1 MTNFLDEII
10 RAWWIE
16 VGSGLTNPTS
26 EASIKG
32 LKKVL
37 REDFEFDNDVITYIV
52 ESIANRPSNFSLKV
66 GKSSGI
72 DVGDKQTAV
81 SAQLHPNWEEEEGDI
96 YQTVDLAEEDEE
108 DKEDEKKDGDR
119 PDSGD
124 DKKKA
129 EKDIQRASLTALE
142 KDKLKNEEID
152 DKLLK
157 TKLKNP
163 TTGNPNQV
171 STLLGKK
178 KSDPAAY
185 KVGRD
190 FLGDKGV
197 SDDEIESAADS
208 STDDKP
214 KQTADE
220 AYESAKEKVKELYG
234 DDGKLLQNSETS
246 DAALKNGYQEGA
258 DWVAPGNAGS
268 NFNENMSNEASLII
282 EKYPDISE
290 SELASII
297 FEKTKDTTLGKQQKS
312 TTVESPSKGDKGE
325 IPSSIPTPQR
335 DLYRASIIAARSGI
349 TKASRASEGTKLA
362 QKEVGFGTQT
372 KTSSFGGTTKDLEN
386 LQNKINSAE
395 KIYVTD
401 EGKVIEVPK
410 DVMKE
415 WVAGSGGGENA
426 SDTAVITE
434 DENGNLI
441 YDGWSDKKGFND
453 IQGNSTLND
462 DYTKQSRN
470 IDNLAK
476 SGRVSKEDAK
486 RAKAIVDESKKLS
499 ADIEKNYSKASFQ
512 EGRFLG
518 TYEGK
523 DRDRLVDLLKKQED
537 GYKSAGTKNHI
548 ENAMKKFGV
557 DNHNDLLTKLAE
569 EAESGKSS
577 SDRLKVMS
585 RLAGAERTFQKKN
598 GNEVPEGL
606 DTNKILS
613 KAREQALSL
622 QRETQERLNEITA
635 KTSTG
640 KEKPLGDVIGFQ
652 ETIDFLHL
660 DKIKEA
666 DKGDFKQVLKR
677 NTQLVMGGKDVP
689 PKSIKECMG
698 VNNLKDAEDNF
709 EVVTDERLIKDKT
722 QTITTGKVV
731 YIYAINQK
739 DNTKKFIGE
748 KRYRSKG
755 GATGKTSNTIQW
767 SPDMQK
773 CFDSK

>member
-1 MTNFLDEII
+1 MKNFLDEIV
-10 RAWWIE
+10 RLWWVEAGIE
-16 VGSGLTNPTS
+16 LVNPTS
-26 EASIKG
+26 EASIKA
-32 LKKVL
+32 LKTVL
-37 REDFEFDNDVITYIV
+37 REDLELDEEFISYIV
-52 ESIANRPSNFSLKV
+52 ESAVKVPTNFHLGGKRDSGIFV
-66 GKSSGI
+66 GKN
-72 DVGDKQTAV
+72 QTAV
-81 SAQLHPNWEEEEGDI
+81 SAHLHNVVDIEDIDEADEENEEGDA
-96 YQTVDLAEEDEE
+96 T
-108 DKEDEKKDGDR
+108 DKSTALDNIKKN
-119 PDSGD
+119 
-124 DKKKA
+124 
-129 EKDIQRASLTALE
+129 SLTAAE
-142 KDKLKNEEID
+142 RDKLKKEAID

-163 TTGNPNQV
+163 TTGNMNQV
-171 STLLGKK
+171 DTLLGKK
-178 KSDPAAY
+178 KEDPAAY

-190 FLGDKGV
+190 FLGDKGI
-197 SDDEIESAADS
+197 SGDEIEKAADTNKKDDKS
-208 STDDKP
+208 DKP

-220 AYESAKEKVKELYG
+220 AYESAKQKVKELYG

-246 DAALKNGYQEGA
+246 DAALNNGYQEGA
-258 DWVAPGNAGS
+258 EWVAPGNAGS
-268 NFNENMSNEASLII
+268 NFNENMSNEAALII

-297 FEKTKDTTLGKQQKS
+297 FEKSRNTKLGKQQKS
-312 TTVESPSKGDKGE
+312 TTVESPSKKDRGE
-325 IPSSIPTPQR
+325 IPSDIPTNER
-335 DLYRASIIAARSGI
+335 DLYRASIIAARSGV
-349 TKASRASEGTKLA
+349 TKSKRATEGAKLA
-362 QKEVGFGTQT
+362 QEKVGFGAET
-372 KTSSFGGTTKDLEN
+372 KTTSFGGTTKDLEN
-386 LQNKINSAE
+386 LKNKIDSAD

-401 EGKVIEVPK
+401 EGRVIEVPK
-410 DVMKE
+410 DVMLE

-462 DYTKQSRN
+462 DYTKQSKN
-470 IDNLAK
+470 IDNLAN

-486 RAKAIVDESKKLS
+486 RAKAIVEESKKLS
-499 ADIEKNYSKASFQ
+499 AEIEKNYSKASFQ
-512 EGRFLG
+512 EGKFLG
-518 TYEGK
+518 TYEGE
-523 DRDRLVDLLKKQED
+523 DRDRLIDLLKKQED

-548 ENAMKKFGV
+548 EVAMKKFGV
-557 DNHNDLLTKLAE
+557 ETHDELLTKLAE
-569 EAESGKSS
+569 EAGSGKSS
-577 SDRLKVMS
+577 TDRLKIMS
-585 RLAGAERTFQKKN
+585 RLAGAERAFQKKN
-598 GNEVPEGL
+598 GNEIPDGL

-640 KEKPLGDVIGFQ
+640 KEKPLGDVVGFQ

-666 DKGDFKQVLKR
+666 EEGDFKQVLKR

-698 VNNLKDAEDNF
+698 VDNLNDAEDNF
-709 EVVTDERLIKDKT
+709 EVVTDERIIKDKT
-722 QTITTGKVV
+722 DTITTGKVV
-731 YIYAINQK
+731 YIYAVNQK
-739 DNTKKFIGE
+739 DGSRKFIGE